1 MPRPEQPEPASGL
14 TIAQLGESLGLRA
27 RVALISGGLF
37 LLIGA
42 LATVMYVQLVSEFE
56 RNSLSSRADHR
67 ARVEAESLAYSLW
80 TLDSEAL
87 ERAIS
92 ALDNDPDHQSVRVLN
107 PSGGMIIGRGVPR
120 SDSVI
125 ASRPITLRDG
135 QNLRQLGS
143 VEIALST
150 ARIEGAVGERYLTG
164 LLIGLVLALGL
175 AAVIYVAMGRWV
187 ITPIEAMAQAV
198 GKLADGATSTD
209 ALLRTARLREFRELR
224 GALSLLLDSRR
235 RMERLAA
242 VESEAAGVR
251 AAQGRLVD
259 AIESLAEGMVLWDR
273 DGKLLVCNQ
282 RFRDFCN
289 SFNLAIR
296 PGIGY
301 DEVMSAALEAG
312 IFDSDE
318 TEAGSVAP
326 SWRSH
331 AQAEERRFQITSA
344 DGAILSISDRPMADG
359 GRVAIYRDVTETM
372 IAAADLR
379 AQTEAAETA
388 RREATAASRAKSEF
402 LANMSHELRTPLNAI
417 IGFSEIMESELF
429 GAIGQPRYLTYIAD
443 IHRAGK
449 HLLGLVNDLLDLS
462 RIDAGK
468 LVLHREL
475 LDVAALA
482 TSVFSLVR
490 PQADQQGVL
499 IEQELS
505 ADLVW
510 ADRRALLQI
519 LLNLM
524 SNAIKFTPP
533 QGVVTLTIRRLE
545 SGAGGSYVGVRDTGV
560 GMTPSEVTMA
570 REKFGQ
576 VNSTLVSKR
585 QGTGLGLP
593 IAEGLVN
600 AHGARLEIDSQKGVG
615 TTVWFRL
622 PLQAAAAIAE
632 ETATASTSALS
643 TQRDAGS

>member
-1 MPRPEQPEPASGL
+1 MPRPEKPEAASGL
-14 TIAQLGESLGLRA
+14 TISHLGESLGLRA
-27 RVALISGGLF
+27 RVALIAGGLF
-37 LLIGA
+37 LLVGA
-42 LATVMYVQLVSEFE
+42 LATVLYVKLTSDFE
-56 RNSLSSRADHR
+56 RGSLANRADHR
-67 ARVEAESLAYSLW
+67 ARVEAESLSYPLW
-80 TLDSEAL
+80 TLDFEAL
-87 ERAIS
+87 ERAMS
-92 ALDNDPDHQSVRVLN
+92 ALANDPDHQSVRVLN
-107 PSGGMIIGRGVPR
+107 PSGGLIIGRGTPTR
-120 SDSVI
+120 ESVI

-135 QNLRQLGS
+135 QNVRPLGS
-143 VEIALST
+143 IEIALST
-150 ARIEGAVGERYLTG
+150 ARIDAMIGDRYLTG
-164 LLIGLVLALGL
+164 LLIGLAMALGL
-175 AAVIYVAMGRWV
+175 AATIYAAMGRWV

-198 GKLADGATSTD
+198 GKLAEGAASTD
-209 ALLRTARLREFRELR
+209 ALLKTARLSEFMGLR
-224 GALSLLLDSRR
+224 GALTALLDSRR
-235 RMERLAA
+235 RIERLAA
-242 VESEAAGVR
+242 IESEAAGVR

-273 DGKLLVCNQ
+273 DGKLVVCNQ
-282 RFRDFCN
+282 PFRDFCG
-289 SFNLAIR
+289 SFGLGIR
-296 PGIGY
+296 PGIDY
-301 DEVMSAALEAG
+301 DEVMGAAVAAG
-312 IFDSDE
+312 IFSSE
-318 TEAGSVAP
+318 SAEQGSVAP

-331 AQAEERRFQITSA
+331 AQAEERRFQVTST

-468 LVLHREL
+468 LVLHREA

-482 TSVFSLVR
+482 TSVVSLVR
-490 PQADQQGVL
+490 PQADQQGVS

-505 ADLVW
+505 VDSVW

-533 QGVVTLTIRRLE
+533 QGVVTLTLSRLDG
-545 SGAGGSYVGVRDTGV
+545 GAGGIYVAVRDTGV
-560 GMTPSEVTMA
+560 GMTASEVMMA

-622 PLQAAAAIAE
+622 PLKAAAPVAE
-632 ETATASTSALS
+632 ETAANLPN
-643 TQRDAGS
+643 GS

>member
-1 MPRPEQPEPASGL
+1 MPRLEKTDPASGL
-14 TIAQLGESLGLRA
+14 TVADIGASLGLRA
-27 RVALISGGLF
+27 RVALIAGGLF
-37 LLIGA
+37 LLVGA
-42 LATVMYVQLVSEFE
+42 LATIMYVKLVSDFE
-56 RNSLSSRADHR
+56 RNSLTSRADHR
-67 ARVEAESLAYSLW
+67 ARVEAESLAYPLW

-87 ERAIS
+87 ERAVA
-92 ALDNDPDHQSVRVLN
+92 ALANDPDHQSVRVLN
-107 PSGGMIIGRGVPR
+107 PSGGMIIGRGAPTV
-120 SDSVI
+120 DSVL
-125 ASRPITLRDG
+125 AARPITLRDE

-143 VEIALST
+143 IEIALST
-150 ARIEGAVGERYLTG
+150 ARIEAATGDRYLTG
-164 LLIGLVLALGL
+164 LLIGLALALGL
-175 AAVIYVAMGRWV
+175 AAVIYAAMGRWV

-198 GKLADGATSTD
+198 GKLAEGAASTD
-209 ALLRTARLREFRELR
+209 ALLKTARLSEFMGLR
-224 GALSLLLDSRR
+224 GALSALLDSRR
-235 RMERLAA
+235 RVERLAA

-289 SFNLAIR
+289 SFGLGIR
-296 PGIGY
+296 PGIDY
-301 DEVMSAALEAG
+301 DEVMAAAVEAG
-312 IFDSDE
+312 IFDPNANE
-318 TEAGSVAP
+318 EHGVAP
-326 SWRSH
+326 QWRSH
-331 AQAEERRFQITSA
+331 AQAEERRFQVTSA

-359 GRVAIYRDVTETM
+359 GRVAIYRDVTEMM

-468 LVLHREL
+468 LVLHREA

-482 TSVFSLVR
+482 TSVVSLVR
-490 PQADQQGVL
+490 PQADQQGVS

-505 ADLVW
+505 VDLVW

-533 QGVVTLTIRRLE
+533 QGVVTLTISRVE
-545 SGAGGSYVGVRDTGV
+545 NVAGGTYLSVRDTGV
-560 GMTPSEVTMA
+560 GMTASEVMMA

-622 PLQAAAAIAE
+622 PAQAAAPVAGEA
-632 ETATASTSALS
+632 AADASI
-643 TQRDAGS
+643 GS

>member
-1 MPRPEQPEPASGL
+1 MPRPEKPEPASGL
-14 TIAQLGESLGLRA
+14 TIAHLGESLGLRA
-27 RVALISGGLF
+27 RVALIAGGMF
-37 LLIGA
+37 LLVGA
-42 LATVMYVQLVSEFE
+42 AATVLYVQLVNEFE

-67 ARVEAESLAYSLW
+67 ARVESESLAYPLW
-80 TLDSEAL
+80 TLDSDAL
-87 ERAIS
+87 GRALS
-92 ALDNDPDHQSVRVLN
+92 ALANDPDHQSVRVLN
-107 PSGGMIIGRGVPR
+107 PSGGLIVGRGTPTR
-120 SDSVI
+120 DSVI
-125 ASRPITLRDG
+125 ASRPIAYRDG
-135 QNLRQLGS
+135 ESLRNLGS
-143 VEIALST
+143 IEIALST
-150 ARIEGAVGERYLTG
+150 ERLDSMLGDRYATG
-164 LLIGLVLALGL
+164 LLIGLALALSL
-175 AAVIYVAMGRWV
+175 AAAIYAAMGRWV
-187 ITPIEAMAQAV
+187 ITPIEAMARAV
-198 GKLADGATSTD
+198 GKLAEGATSTD
-209 ALLRTARLREFRELR
+209 ALLKTARLSEFMALR
-224 GALSLLLDSRR
+224 GALSELLDNRR
-235 RMERLAA
+235 RIERLAA

-259 AIESLAEGMVLWDR
+259 AIESLGEGIVLWDR

-289 SFNLAIR
+289 SFGLMIR
-296 PGIGY
+296 PGIDY
-301 DEVMSAALEAG
+301 DEVVAAAVEAG
-312 IFDSDE
+312 IVDPDQAQVGE
-318 TEAGSVAP
+318 PTP
-326 SWRSH
+326 RWRSH
-331 AQAEERRFQITSA
+331 AQAGERRFQVTST
-344 DGAILSISDRPMADG
+344 DGAILSVSDRPMADG

-429 GAIGQPRYLTYIAD
+429 GAIGQPRYLTYIGD

-468 LVLHREL
+468 LVLHREP
-475 LDVAALA
+475 LDVQGLA
-482 TSVFSLVR
+482 TSVVSLVR
-490 PQADQQGVL
+490 PQADQQGVS

-505 ADLVW
+505 VESVW

-533 QGVVTLTIRRLE
+533 QGVVTLSIHRME
-545 SGAGGSYVGVRDTGV
+545 GGAGGIYIGVRDTGV
-560 GMTPSEVTMA
+560 GMTQSEVMMA

-600 AHGARLEIDSQKGVG
+600 AHGARLEIDSEKGIG

-622 PLQAAAAIAE
+622 PLKAAAPVAE
-632 ETATASTSALS
+632 EAAANAVS
-643 TQRDAGS
+643 GS